1 MKARQLVESA
11 SLGPEALKVA
21 YQAFDDAWASI
32 AANYG
37 TDALAIE
44 AARLKLAN
52 AILSLI
58 DETTRDPV
66 ALKNAAL
73 EKIALSYRPGSRA
86 NPAAAEPMRKKG
98 EG

>member
-11 SLGPEALKVA
+11 SLGPETLKVA
-21 YQAFDDAWASI
+21 YQAFDEAWAAI
-32 AANYG
+32 AGNYG
-37 TDALAIE
+37 NDPLAIE

-58 DETTRDPV
+58 EETTRDPV

-73 EKIALSYRPGSRA
+73 EKIALNQRPGSRA
-86 NPAAAEPMRKKG
+86 NPDRQTKRG
-98 EG
+98 TREG